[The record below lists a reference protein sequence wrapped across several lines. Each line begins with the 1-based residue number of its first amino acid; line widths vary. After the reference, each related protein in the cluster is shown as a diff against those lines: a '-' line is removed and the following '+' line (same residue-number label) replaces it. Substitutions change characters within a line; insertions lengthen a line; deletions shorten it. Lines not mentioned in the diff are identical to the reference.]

1 MVYQVTTSD
10 NKWQRVT
17 MSGAKSD
24 NEWQQ
29 VTTSDK
35 EWQQMAI
42 IDSEYHSMYHSSV
55 FL

>member
-1 MVYQVTTSD
+1 MTT
-10 NKWQRVT
+10 
-17 MSGAKSD
+17 SGAKSD

-42 IDSEYHSMYHSSV
+42 IDSEYYSMYHSSV

>member
-1 MVYQVTTSD
+1 
-10 NKWQRVT
+10 